1 MWKEGLLQVIT
12 VFGGL
17 KVSSRWIHTVLVTVS
32 AVTDFVILFDFQFV
46 TCQSPNKHG
55 REMSWRTVWNMVK

>member
-17 KVSSRWIHTVLVTVS
+17 KASSRWIHTVLVMVS
-32 AVTDFVILFDFQFV
+32 AVTDFVILFDFHVKPAKAQMNMDEKCHGAQFG
-46 TCQSPNKHG
+46 T
-55 REMSWRTVWNMVK
+55 W